1 MPQSARQQDQNG
13 YLRVKACPI
22 SSFGIFQYSA
32 AQIGLDGD
40 PNRIVNVFRPE
51 SAVSDPELIE
61 SLQEVPLIDDHEM
74 LSGFAGDKDATAPED
89 YGIDGILFDVFY
101 EKPWTRGD
109 LKIFTRKMQ
118 AELNG
123 GKKDLSLGYT
133 CDFLLESGTF
143 DGQDY
148 EVVQVNMRGNH
159 IALVDVGRV
168 PGARVLDGGK
178 KLCFDSLNFDVSI
191 NPLCG
196 EIMKRKALDGNVV
209 ATLQAQLK
217 ALLPTFE
224 QFLSEEATEPAHQ
237 GGEGGAAGAAEAGAA
252 EGAAGAAGTEGAM
265 AAGGET
271 GTGEVAAEGAPG
283 AAAAGGEEGETDNGA
298 AEGAE
303 AGAAAAGAEGGEQQ
317 GGAAQLISQ
326 LEAILAQLKQATGAG
341 DEGSEGEATNAAG
354 ESTEDTVEGLE
365 GAAREGADEGAGG
378 EQGGASQGPAAG
390 KHAGADA
397 ALRSFHA
404 DLALKNSLSNRLSK
418 VVGAFDGALD
428 LASATAGD
436 VAVYGVKKLKL
447 KCAKGQE
454 AIALDA
460 YLTGIESARS
470 VTQTHQQSKRAA
482 DAAQQEVPAIN
493 AYFKE

>member
-1 MPQSARQQDQNG
+1 M
-13 YLRVKACPI
+13 
-22 SSFGIFQYSA
+22 
-32 AQIGLDGD
+32 
-40 PNRIVNVFRPE
+40 
-51 SAVSDPELIE
+51 
-61 SLQEVPLIDDHEM
+61 PLIDDHEM
-74 LSGFAGDKDATAPED
+74 LSGFAGDGSATAPED
-89 YGIDGILFDVFY
+89 YGIDGILYDVFY

-109 LKIFTRKMQ
+109 LKVFTRKMQ
-118 AELNG
+118 AALNG

-133 CDFLLESGTF
+133 CDFILESGTF

-148 EVVQVNMRGNH
+148 EVIQVNMRGNH

-237 GGEGGAAGAAEAGAA
+237 GGEAGAAGGAEAGAGTA
-252 EGAAGAAGTEGAM
+252 AAGGETGAVGEGAA

-271 GTGEVAAEGAPG
+271 GTGEVAAEGATG
-283 AAAAGGEEGETDNGA
+283 EQAAAAGGEEGETDNGA
-298 AEGAE
+298 E
-303 AGAAAAGAEGGEQQ
+303 AGAAAGAEGGEQQ

-326 LEAILAQLKQATGAG
+326 LEAFLAQLKQAAGAG
-341 DEGSEGEATNAAG
+341 DEGAMGAEGEAANAEG
-354 ESTEDTVEGLE
+354 EQTGDAVEGVE
-365 GAAREGADEGAGG
+365 GTAREGADEGATG
-378 EQGGASQGPAAG
+378 EQGSASQGPAAG
-390 KHAGADA
+390 KHTGADA
-397 ALRSFHA
+397 ALRRFHA
-404 DLALKNSLSNRLSK
+404 DLALKNRLSDRLSK

-428 LASATAGD
+428 VASATAGD
-436 VAVYGVKKLKL
+436 IAAYGIGKLKI

-454 AIALDA
+454 VIALDA
-460 YLTGIESARS
+460 YLTGIEAARRANS
-470 VTQTHQQSKRAA
+470 EATQTKRAA
-482 DAAQQEVPAIN
+482 DAAEQVVPAIA